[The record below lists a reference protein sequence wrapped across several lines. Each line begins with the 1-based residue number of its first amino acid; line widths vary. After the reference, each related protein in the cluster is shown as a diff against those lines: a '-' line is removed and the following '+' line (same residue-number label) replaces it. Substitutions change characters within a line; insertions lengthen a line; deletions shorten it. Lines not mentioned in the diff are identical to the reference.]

1 MDVAYAFLNH
11 HHSIWINGE
20 QFCIWHSYFTD
31 NMQNLFTYTHIDCL
45 IYRKGEKNDA
55 KNAPFTWTRTEPK
68 AENLVQLIESKVSF
82 VVPFNSDCELRL
94 CRARFSQESLGM
106 FSELR
111 GIPHCWLGPLISRL
125 TYWLD
130 KRQTDKLYF
139 SIISLLLK
147 CAYISAQRSSAA
159 FPLAFHCA
167 IIPAAYALTH
177 IVEIK
182 CWMLYSFY
190 EAFS

>member
-31 NMQNLFTYTHIDCL
+31 NMQNIFTYTHIDCL

-106 FSELR
+106 FRELR
-111 GIPHCWLGPLISRL
+111 GIGHWNNKL
-125 TYWLD
+125 THLWYMYA
-130 KRQTDKLYF
+130 TT
-139 SIISLLLK
+139 LLTSQK
-147 CAYISAQRSSAA
+147 TKTGVSTGDVWVEAFRSSRGCLLQHNYTSWPTAS
-159 FPLAFHCA
+159 L
-167 IIPAAYALTH
+167 
-177 IVEIK
+177 VK
-182 CWMLYSFY
+182 Q
-190 EAFS
+190 

>member
-106 FSELR
+106 FNEVR
-111 GIPHCWLGPLISRL
+111 GIPPRSYWRHLFNGENIINQWRKYRRCNRCSCPGAQTLSPPSQQL
-125 TYWLD
+125 TTWVHHEYVLVH
-130 KRQTDKLYF
+130 
-139 SIISLLLK
+139 
-147 CAYISAQRSSAA
+147 
-159 FPLAFHCA
+159 PN
-167 IIPAAYALTH
+167 
-177 IVEIK
+177 
-182 CWMLYSFY
+182 
-190 EAFS
+190 

>member
-31 NMQNLFTYTHIDCL
+31 NMQNIFTYTHIDCL

-82 VVPFNSDCELRL
+82 VVPFNSDCELQL

-106 FSELR
+106 FSKVR
-111 GIPHCWLGPLISRL
+111 GIPPRISLEAISVYSDKGVNNNNILRSTLINVSSSPKEYNIRRACCNQYIKTQK
-125 TYWLD
+125 TYWT
-130 KRQTDKLYF
+130 K
-139 SIISLLLK
+139 
-147 CAYISAQRSSAA
+147 
-159 FPLAFHCA
+159 
-167 IIPAAYALTH
+167 
-177 IVEIK
+177 V
-182 CWMLYSFY
+182 
-190 EAFS
+190 

>member
-31 NMQNLFTYTHIDCL
+31 NMQNIFTYTHIDCL

-55 KNAPFTWTRTEPK
+55 KNAPFKWTRTEPK

-82 VVPFNSDCELRL
+82 VVPFNSDCVLRL
-94 CRARFSQESLGM
+94 YRARFSQESLGM

-111 GIPHCWLGPLISRL
+111 GIGHWCAVISRCKPFWKSAP
-125 TYWLD
+125 YDIIWGRKWACVHLD
-130 KRQTDKLYF
+130 VCWINQST
-139 SIISLLLK
+139 SLPSGLKQMLLI
-147 CAYISAQRSSAA
+147 YPS
-159 FPLAFHCA
+159 
-167 IIPAAYALTH
+167 H
-177 IVEIK
+177 I
-182 CWMLYSFY
+182 
-190 EAFS
+190 

>member
-20 QFCIWHSYFTD
+20 QFCIWHSYFID

-111 GIPHCWLGPLISRL
+111 GIGHRLGPRRMLPQQLTLGCAEPATWNRALIQP
-125 TYWLD
+125 
-130 KRQTDKLYF
+130 RQESQKST
-139 SIISLLLK
+139 
-147 CAYISAQRSSAA
+147 
-159 FPLAFHCA
+159 
-167 IIPAAYALTH
+167 
-177 IVEIK
+177 
-182 CWMLYSFY
+182 
-190 EAFS
+190 

>member
-31 NMQNLFTYTHIDCL
+31 NMQNIFTYTHIDCL

-111 GIPHCWLGPLISRL
+111 GIGQVDTVVKVLVTGARVQTWSKWF
-125 TYWLD
+125 TY
-130 KRQTDKLYF
+130 QPT
-139 SIISLLLK
+139 SILNACRHALSNKDI
-147 CAYISAQRSSAA
+147 
-159 FPLAFHCA
+159 CA
-167 IIPAAYALTH
+167 IAL
-177 IVEIK
+177 
-182 CWMLYSFY
+182 
-190 EAFS
+190 